1 MKKEHKENVNQIYIL
16 LRGGNMKDLELF
28 QLIEEMKQDEDWEEF
43 DIEEL
48 GEILDYIGLDLLEE
62 D

>member
-1 MKKEHKENVNQIYIL
+1 
-16 LRGGNMKDLELF
+16 MKDLELF